1 MFGMFSALILRNPE
15 FSLTYNDW
23 DTLLCTLGTLIEKL
37 LKLSGPNW
45 NFEVMKPFL
54 FSGSDVLQTLDLNV
68 LSINSTKAAKNDPMP
83 PALWISVGSWM

>member
-37 LKLSGPNW
+37 LKLSGPN
-45 NFEVMKPFL
+45 
-54 FSGSDVLQTLDLNV
+54 
-68 LSINSTKAAKNDPMP
+68 
-83 PALWISVGSWM
+83 